1 LHGLG
6 AYARPRS
13 PVIQFI
19 IPGLNDHDVVR
30 VLEAAYEA
38 GARRAGYTVV
48 RLPGPVLPVFEER
61 IRAAFPLKANKILN
75 RTSDVRGGDAM
86 TDGRFGH
93 RMRGQGTYWDSI
105 ERLLETTCRR
115 LGMRTGTVE
124 VLVPEERRRFARPA
138 VAVRPAPIGSQQLD
152 FFRSLETREPP

>member
-1 LHGLG
+1 M
-6 AYARPRS
+6 
-13 PVIQFI
+13 
-19 IPGLNDHDVVR
+19 VR

-48 RLPGPVLPVFEER
+48 RLPGPVLPVFDER

-75 RTSDVRGGDAM
+75 GIRDVRGGDPM

-93 RMRGQGTYWDSI
+93 RMRGQGIYWDSI

-115 LGMRTGTVE
+115 LGMHTGTVE
-124 VLVPEERRRFARPA
+124 VLVPEERRRFARPIA
-138 VAVRPAPIGSQQLD
+138 TTRPAPIGSQQLD
-152 FFRSLETREPP
+152 FLRSLEPREPP